1 VDPNIP
7 GRNRRTAVREAGKN
21 SSLRTPDRSSPAGC
35 ESVAPIFKE
44 WVDIGDA
51 TNGMRAFVADA
62 VDDGSDSGAR
72 QAHSPSVDFRCVAPN
87 SAKKVTPGAK
97 QHKSL
102 DVGTGSSIWTFN
114 SELNFESLGSRV
126 GSTERTM
133 TTLQAIALGAMLA
146 WTPSLIILAVSL
158 WDVPEL

>member
-7 GRNRRTAVREAGKN
+7 GRNRRTAVREAGQK
-21 SSLRTPDRSSPAGC
+21 LKFAHAGSSPAGC

-72 QAHSPSVDFRCVAPN
+72 QAHSPSVIFAASHLILPKKSHPAQNSTKALMSAPDRQF
-87 SAKKVTPGAK
+87 G
-97 QHKSL
+97 
-102 DVGTGSSIWTFN
+102 TFN

-126 GSTERTM
+126 GSTERYM